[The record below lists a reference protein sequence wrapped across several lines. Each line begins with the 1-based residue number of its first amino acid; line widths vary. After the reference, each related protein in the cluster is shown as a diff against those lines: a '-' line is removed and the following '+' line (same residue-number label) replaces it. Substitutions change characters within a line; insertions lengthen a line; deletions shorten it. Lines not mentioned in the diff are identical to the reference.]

1 MRVPTD
7 WRQPPE
13 LAQCGGHRP
22 GEAADAVDGAVPAI
36 VIEPIQPAQ
45 LAAAM
50 AWVTRE
56 RLQTVIRGR
65 GSKLSWGRTPSQVHV
80 VLSTAQLNR
89 DVVHRHGDLTVTVQ
103 AGTTLSDL
111 NRQLALQGQWLPLD
125 SAFENATIG
134 GLIATNDSGPLRHR
148 YGTPRDLLIGI
159 TLAMTDGSVVRSG
172 GHVVKN
178 VAGYDLAKLV
188 SGSFGTI
195 AAIADATFKL
205 LPIPQTSQTIL
216 ASYADGDAMA
226 ADAAA
231 LAGSQLEPVAL
242 DVRVLLGQPGAAPQR
257 QLAARFAT
265 SPEAT
270 RLQVAE
276 TRQGLSTS
284 SLQVLEGPSEG
295 AWWSE
300 QVRHPWTLAGST
312 IRLSWLPAALAD
324 VLRLVDELQRT
335 SGGAVE
341 LTTRAALGA
350 GFLRLDGDDA
360 PVARAIERLR
370 TRQIVTNV
378 VVLRHGGALKRSV
391 DAWGAPP
398 DSQRLMQAL
407 KRSFDP
413 SGVLNADRGPI

>member
-1 MRVPTD
+1 MSLLTD
-7 WRQPPE
+7 WRLSPE
-13 LAQCGGHRP
+13 LEHFGGHRS
-22 GEAADAVDGAVPAI
+22 GGAGDAVDGIMPAL
-36 VIEPIQPAQ
+36 VIEPAEPAQ
-45 LAAAM
+45 VAAAL
-50 AWVTRE
+50 AWVSRH

-65 GSKLSWGRTPSQVHV
+65 GTKLSWGRTPSHVDV
-80 VLSTAQLNR
+80 VLSTAQLTR
-89 DVVHRHGDLTVTVQ
+89 DVVHRYGDLTVTVP
-103 AGTTLSDL
+103 AGITLSDL
-111 NRQLALQGQWLPLD
+111 NRQLASQGQWLPLD
-125 SAFENATIG
+125 SPFDGATIG

-159 TLAMTDGSVVRSG
+159 TLAMTDGRIVRSG

-195 AAIADATFKL
+195 AAIVDATFKL
-205 LPIPQTSQTIL
+205 LPIPQSSQTIT
-216 ASYADGDAMA
+216 ASYPDGDALA
-226 ADAAA
+226 ADAAS
-231 LAGSQLEPVAL
+231 LASSQLEPVAL
-242 DVRVLLGQPGAAPQR
+242 DVRVLVGQPGTEPQR

-270 RLQVAE
+270 SSQVAE
-276 TRQGLSTS
+276 ARRGLSVPS
-284 SLQVLEGPSEG
+284 QLLEGPGES